1 MERVQL
7 AAIKRDT
14 GKTSARRLREQGY
27 LPAVLYGQDV
37 DSLPLAVKERDL
49 SQALK
54 LAGRNS
60 LINLQFPGAQDTTV
74 MIKDLQ
80 QDRLRNRFV
89 HVDFLK
95 ISLKDRIQTEVWL
108 QVVGEEAISKQGL
121 LLQQQIRAVLVECLP
136 TEIPNAIEVNVAD
149 LTAGDSVTVGQLQV
163 PEGVTVLADP
173 DEVICSV
180 IVPRVETVE
189 DEPEAGE
196 EAEGQEAAE
205 TPDSEEK

>member
-1 MERVQL
+1 MEQVQL

-37 DSLPLAVKERDL
+37 DSLPLAVMERFIASETGGPEQFDQFAV
-49 SQALK
+49 SWR
-54 LAGRNS
+54 AGHNCDD
-60 LINLQFPGAQDTTV
+60 Q
-74 MIKDLQ
+74 DLQ
-80 QDRLRNRFV
+80 QDRLRNRCALISK
-89 HVDFLK
+89 DFFEGQNPDG
-95 ISLKDRIQTEVWL
+95 SLVASSWR
-108 QVVGEEAISKQGL
+108 EAISKQGL

>member
-180 IVPRVETVE
+180 IVPRAETVE

-196 EAEGQEAAE
+196 EAEGQELLR
-205 TPDSEEK
+205 P